1 MFTYSEV
8 IDLQEDNKLVKSF
21 HDGFEDFLVTDD
33 GDFFGVNNFRAL
45 VYRNNGNTD
54 GDANDVTDMSEL
66 LKDHP
71 ADICQHGDDIYLV
84 GGSKVMKTAAKE
96 FQWTETTTITG
107 GTTPALTKKLATGLN
122 VERREPLTVEV
133 AKNIFIDSN
142 QNIWMMENTGTC
154 LVVVYNPK
162 GIVGLTSLAGKF
174 VIQKKKRHC
183 IQNISMK

>member
-71 ADICQHGDDIYLV
+71 ATICQHGDDIYLV

-96 FQWTETTTITG
+96 FQWTETTTTTG
-107 GTTPALTKKLATGLN
+107 KTPALTKKLATGLN
-122 VERREPLTVEV
+122 VE
-133 AKNIFIDSN
+133 
-142 QNIWMMENTGTC
+142 
-154 LVVVYNPK
+154 
-162 GIVGLTSLAGKF
+162 
-174 VIQKKKRHC
+174 
-183 IQNISMK
+183 